1 MHTLRARSI
10 AIALITGCGILA
22 ANVAMAQSRADT
34 PPPPRLEK
42 LEEGDAPAVTIPGKS
57 SEQQIQE
64 TRENGRV
71 TSVRVTSGGSTYYVT
86 PNAPKGSAQ
95 PGDVQSTS
103 NRPAQWQ
110 IMEFSA
116 ERQKDARGEAAAA
129 VPAPPPAPPAP
140 AAR

>member
-34 PPPPRLEK
+34 PPPRLEK
-42 LEEGDAPAVTIPGKS
+42 LEEGDVPAVTIPGKS

-86 PNAPKGSAQ
+86 PNTPKGSAQ